1 MQSKSF
7 KAVRRP
13 SGLDLDS
20 FHWLSGL
27 FPFDDRTTPMVST
40 QNLQTIT
47 YLLTGWPK
55 KGQVIWMV
63 NLGLNLCCMYLI
75 RWFADLPNFQFSA
88 PQNQFK
94 AEKKRVS
101 LVNIFC
107 LTNKKFSFSVKRKR
121 KQIHIHTSKFENSA
135 NQQTT
140 GWDTYNIKI
149 YLEK

>member
-55 KGQVIWMV
+55 KGKLFEWSIWV
-63 NLGLNLCCMYLI
+63 LTYVVCISSGDLLI
-75 RWFADLPNFQFSA
+75 CRIFNFQLLKINLK
-88 PQNQFK
+88 Q
-94 AEKKRVS
+94 
-101 LVNIFC
+101 
-107 LTNKKFSFSVKRKR
+107 RKR
-121 KQIHIHTSKFENSA
+121 EFHWSTFFVWPIRNFLSQLKEKENKYIFILQNSKILQISKPPDEIHTTLKS
-135 NQQTT
+135 
-140 GWDTYNIKI
+140 I
-149 YLEK
+149 